1 MIPNEMDLVAD
12 TRLASVTVADTRL
25 ASVTVQAETNEIVAI
40 YVSCINIP
48 N

>member
-1 MIPNEMDLVAD
+1 MIPNEMDL
-12 TRLASVTVADTRL
+12 VADTRL